1 MEPSSPSKSEKPP
14 KIYVI
19 VAGCRW
25 FNVSEFVFAK
35 LDRLLKN
42 RCRED
47 CVIVSGLAKGPDSI
61 AIEWAKARGFDWLEF
76 PADWDASPRGAG
88 YIRNGEMAKIGTHL
102 IALWDFRSKG
112 TEDMI
117 KRATKKDM
125 HVVIVKI

>member
-1 MEPSSPSKSEKPP
+1 MESSKPSNSEKQP
-14 KIYVI
+14 KIFVI

-25 FNVSEFVFAK
+25 FNDVELVFAK
-35 LDRLLKN
+35 LDHLLKN

-61 AIEWAKARGFDWLEF
+61 AIEWAKARGFEWLEF
-76 PADWDASPRGAG
+76 PADWKASPRGAG
-88 YIRNGEMAKIGTHL
+88 HIRNGEMAKVGTHL
-102 IALWDFRSKG
+102 IAFWDFRSKG

-117 KRATKKDM
+117 KRATNKDL